1 MPDPTNGLQR
11 AGDRVDSRS
20 GGGIFDGHRN
30 STSSSGP
37 TTTRSGKNTIVTSDR
52 RAKIVVVLLVLLGL
66 YTAFFSIVV
75 SAIGRDKGTGGA
87 GTSSAADGYATD
99 IACSPNWF
107 VLGAVSR
114 CTATVVKPDGTRY
127 PFSSFANELS
137 AADVGHE
144 VAMYEYKTKNG
155 RVPTGRFGRA
165 ETIPT
170 NGWGMVFGFFGSIV
184 FVMVVPMVMWPRKPK
199 QAPTPA
205 AAPLTDIQRQE
216 RVHKLRGRSWVF
228 IGAAPVVAYMAYVVF
243 GFAIVAKANQD
254 GAVHQPVEGTG
265 VVQGC
270 SRDWSYLGQLW
281 SCEVTVTLPEFGAT
295 ITSPTG
301 ESPFTT
307 TVHYSQLAPK
317 DIGTSVPMTS
327 HPTVNPFGHGFV
339 WAVAEQPREHPA
351 AKVVAMFGLFGSLIL
366 LGVAQDSRRRVKR
379 ILREASQ
386 RELATSTA

>member
-1 MPDPTNGLQR
+1 MKT
-11 AGDRVDSRS
+11 
-20 GGGIFDGHRN
+20 
-30 STSSSGP
+30 
-37 TTTRSGKNTIVTSDR
+37 DR
-52 RAKIVVVLLVLLGL
+52 RKKIVVVLLVLLGI
-66 YTAFFSIVV
+66 YTAFFSLVV
-75 SAIGRDKGTGGA
+75 SSVGRDQGTGGA
-87 GTSSAADGYATD
+87 GTSRPVAGYATD
-99 IACSPNWF
+99 IACIPNWF

-114 CTATVVKPDGTRY
+114 CTATVVKPDGTRH
-127 PFSSFANELS
+127 PFSSFANQLS
-137 AADVGHE
+137 AADVGRE
-144 VAMYEYKTKNG
+144 VPMSQYTAVRRGWAKVGDFY
-155 RVPTGRFGRA
+155 RS

-170 NGWGMVFGFFGSIV
+170 NGWGMVFGFCGSIV

-366 LGVAQDSRRRVKR
+366 LGVAQDSRRRAKR